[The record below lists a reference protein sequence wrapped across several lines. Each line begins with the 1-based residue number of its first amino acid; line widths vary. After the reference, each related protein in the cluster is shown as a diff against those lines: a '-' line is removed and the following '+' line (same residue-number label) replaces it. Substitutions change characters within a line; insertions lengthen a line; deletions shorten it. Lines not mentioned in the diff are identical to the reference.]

1 MNHQGLWLWV
11 SSEKL
16 QGVRTLGINTNES
29 LGVWVHTWAFVP
41 PPVCTRRD
49 LVIPTSAL
57 IDFILRIGFFF
68 LLLLLLCINVKPYI
82 NNMLTPRFF

>member
-1 MNHQGLWLWV
+1 MNNQGLWPWV

-16 QGVRTLGINTNES
+16 QGITTLGINTNER
-29 LGVWVHTWAFVP
+29 LGAWVHTRAFVP
-41 PPVCTRRD
+41 PPVCIRRD

-68 LLLLLLCINVKPYI
+68 VIVVHKCKTVY
-82 NNMLTPRFF
+82 